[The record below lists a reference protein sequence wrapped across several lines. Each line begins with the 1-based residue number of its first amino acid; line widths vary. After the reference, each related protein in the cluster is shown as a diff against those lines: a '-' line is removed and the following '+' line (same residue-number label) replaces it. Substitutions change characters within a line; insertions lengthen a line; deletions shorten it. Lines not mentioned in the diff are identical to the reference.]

1 VFASNLL
8 VAQSNLQAAFV
19 GQAGK
24 LVAWVTSS
32 QGASKPVVGAK
43 VQMYLSKYN
52 EVSTAVAPARFGWF
66 LMHCCSEVAVC
77 GSPVVAYAR
86 GVQAVVHPVCVC

>member
-8 VAQSNLQAAFV
+8 VAQSNLQAAIV

-32 QGASKPVVGAK
+32 QGASKPVAGAK
-43 VQMYLSKYN
+43 VQVYLSKYN
-52 EVSTAVAPARFGWF
+52 EVSCNCSDCCRGSFTAEHMWQ
-66 LMHCCSEVAVC
+66 M
-77 GSPVVAYAR
+77 
-86 GVQAVVHPVCVC
+86 CVL

>member
-8 VAQSNLQAAFV
+8 VTQSNLQAAFV

-32 QGASKPVVGAK
+32 QGASKPVAGAK
-43 VQMYLSKYN
+43 VQVYLSKYN
-52 EVSTAVAPARFGWF
+52 EVSRRVLLQWPAGKKVKTHAWCLDRFTCSLLHTA
-66 LMHCCSEVAVC
+66 
-77 GSPVVAYAR
+77 
-86 GVQAVVHPVCVC
+86 